1 MGLGGGGA
9 PGGGGGGGGG
19 APGRVGVA
27 VTGSLVLVDR
37 IISWSLHNRPLV
49 LGLSV
54 LFLAVGSWVA
64 WRMPV
69 DVLPDL
75 TAPTVTILVEGQG
88 MAPTD
93 MEALVTFPIETALN
107 GAAGVRR
114 VRSATA
120 VGVAVVWVEFEW
132 GQDIYRARQTVN
144 ERVAA
149 VAADLPPQVD
159 APTLAP
165 VSSIM
170 GEILFVALRSERHDA
185 LELRT
190 IAETQVRRRLL
201 AVPGVSQV
209 VATGGGERQFQVIV
223 SPERLAAVDVSI
235 DEVEEALRRASRNTS
250 AGFRVA
256 GGQEYLIQGV
266 GQVRTLTD
274 IEHTVVATRDLTPIV
289 IGDLASVRVGE
300 ALKRGEG
307 SYNGEPAVV
316 LGIQRQPDVNTLQL
330 TRTLDDAF
338 GEIQSTLPE
347 GVQIERD
354 VMRQADFIEVALS
367 NLNAALR
374 DGTLLVVLVTVVFLA
389 NIRAAGITLAA
400 IPLSLVAAV
409 IGLRLAG
416 LSINSM
422 TLGGLAIAIG
432 ALVDDAIIDVENIL
446 RRLRENAIRPEA
458 ERRPILE
465 VIYLASKEIRGSIV
479 FATIIVMLVFL
490 PLFFLSDVEG
500 RLLQPLGLAYLIALF
515 ASLVVALTVTPVL
528 SFYLL
533 PNLKS
538 VRDGHEPA
546 VSRWIKRHYGRSVP
560 WALNHR
566 RTVFAAA
573 GILLVVSG
581 LSLPRMG
588 RAFLPEFNEGALVI
602 SAVTLP
608 GTSLQASDELGT
620 ALERLLQRVPEVV
633 SSARRTGRAERDE
646 HVQGVESAEI
656 DVKLR
661 DSERTRDEILRDIR
675 GRLSLLPGVNVTI
688 GQPISH
694 RIDHMLSGTR
704 ANLAIKI
711 FGEDLQQ
718 LRDIGAQVQA
728 AIQNVDGLVDLSVEQ
743 QTDIPT
749 VRVNFDRVALGRY
762 GLQSGTAAEALETAL
777 VGREVGQVLDG
788 QIAVPLVMRYP
799 AADRPDIEAIRDT
812 PLRTSTGGRV
822 PVSAV
827 ADVREDRSPNFISR
841 ENVQRKITV
850 TANVAGR
857 DLGSVVE
864 DVQNTIA
871 SAIQMPTGYRVES
884 SGQFESSEQAATLLL
899 WLSIAVVIAMF
910 FILSAA
916 FSSSGLAALIMV
928 NLPLALIGGIAGV
941 FISGGVLSIAS
952 IIGLIA
958 LLGIAARNGIMLV
971 SHIEYLRH
979 DEGLTDLR
987 QAVVQGSIDRVVPIL
1002 MTALCTGLALVPVA
1016 LGAGEPG
1023 SEIQAPMASVII
1035 FGLITS
1041 TALNM
1046 LVVPAAY
1053 YAMHARRATVAA

>member
-1 MGLGGGGA
+1 M
-9 PGGGGGGGGG
+9 
-19 APGRVGVA
+19 
-27 VTGSLVLVDR
+27 VDR

-54 LFLAVGSWVA
+54 IFLAVGCWIA

-93 MEALVTFPIETALN
+93 METLVTFPIETALN

-120 VGVAVVWVEFEW
+120 VGVAVVWVEFQW

-149 VAADLPPQVD
+149 VAADLPPQVE

-165 VSSIM
+165 VSSIV
-170 GEILFVALRSERHDA
+170 GEILFVALRSDRHDP
-185 LELRT
+185 LQLRT
-190 IAETQVRRRLL
+190 IAEAHVRRRLL

-223 SPERLAAVDVSI
+223 SPERLAASDVSMEDI
-235 DEVEEALRRASRNTS
+235 EEALSRASRNTS

-256 GGQEYLIQGV
+256 SGQEYLIEGV
-266 GQVRTLTD
+266 GQIRTIAD
-274 IEHTVVATRDLTPIV
+274 IEQTVVAARSTRPIL
-289 IGDLASVRVGE
+289 IGDLATVRVGE

-338 GEIQSTLPE
+338 DGIQATLPE
-347 GVQIERD
+347 GVRIERD

-367 NLNAALR
+367 NLTAALR
-374 DGTLLVVLVTVVFLA
+374 DGTLLVIVVTSVFLA
-389 NIRAAGITLAA
+389 NVRAAGVTLVA

-409 IGLRLAG
+409 IGLRVAG

-446 RRLRENAIRPEA
+446 RRLRENATRAEA
-458 ERRPILE
+458 ERRPVLE
-465 VIYLASKEIRGSIV
+465 IVYEASKEIRGSIV

-490 PLFFLSDVEG
+490 PLFFLADVEG

-515 ASLVVALTVTPVL
+515 ASLIVALTVTPVL
-528 SFYLL
+528 SYYLFPRL
-533 PNLKS
+533 RS
-538 VRDGHEPA
+538 VREGHEPA
-546 VSRWIKRHYGRSVP
+546 VSRWLRRQYAPLVP
-560 WALNHR
+560 WTLDHR
-566 RTVFAAA
+566 RAVFVGAAF
-573 GILLVVSG
+573 LLVVAG

-608 GTSLQASDELGT
+608 GTSLQASDQLGR
-620 ALERLLQRVPEVV
+620 ALELQLKQVPEVV

-661 DSERTRDEILRDIR
+661 EGDRSREEVLEHIR
-675 GRLSLLPGVNVTI
+675 SRLSLLPGVNITI

-704 ANLAIKI
+704 ANIAIKI
-711 FGEDLQQ
+711 FGEELPV
-718 LRDIGAQVQA
+718 LRDLGAQVQKA
-728 AIQNVDGLVDLSVEQ
+728 AQRVEGLVDLSVEQ

-749 VRVNFDRVALGRY
+749 VRVTFDRAALGRY
-762 GLQSGTAAEALETAL
+762 GLQSGAAAEALETAL
-777 VGREVGQVLDG
+777 VGRQVGQILDG
-788 QIAVPLVMRYP
+788 QIAVPLVIRYP
-799 AADRPDIEAIRDT
+799 QADRPDLEAIRDT
-812 PLRTSTGGRV
+812 PLRTSSGGRV

-857 DLGSVVE
+857 DLGSIVA
-864 DVQNTIA
+864 DVQAAVA
-871 SAIQMPTGYRVES
+871 SRVKLPSGYRVEY
-884 SGQFESSEQAATLLL
+884 SGQFESSEQAASLLL
-899 WLSIAVVIAMF
+899 WLSIGVIVAMF
-910 FILSAA
+910 FILAAA
-916 FSSSGLAALIMV
+916 FGSGGLAGLIMV

-941 FISGGVLSIAS
+941 FASGGVLSVAS

-979 DEGLTDLR
+979 EEGVTDVR
-987 QAVVQGSIDRVVPIL
+987 EAVIRGSIDRIVPIL

-1035 FGLITS
+1035 FGLLSS

-1053 YAMHARRATVAA
+1053 YALHGGARVSMANDLF

>member
-1 MGLGGGGA
+1 
-9 PGGGGGGGGG
+9 
-19 APGRVGVA
+19 
-27 VTGSLVLVDR
+27 
-37 IISWSLHNRPLV
+37 
-49 LGLSV
+49 
-54 LFLAVGSWVA
+54 
-64 WRMPV
+64 
-69 DVLPDL
+69 
-75 TAPTVTILVEGQG
+75 
-88 MAPTD
+88 
-93 MEALVTFPIETALN
+93 
-107 GAAGVRR
+107 
-114 VRSATA
+114 
-120 VGVAVVWVEFEW
+120 
-132 GQDIYRARQTVN
+132 
-144 ERVAA
+144 
-149 VAADLPPQVD
+149 
-159 APTLAP
+159 
-165 VSSIM
+165 
-170 GEILFVALRSERHDA
+170 
-185 LELRT
+185 
-190 IAETQVRRRLL
+190 
-201 AVPGVSQV
+201 
-209 VATGGGERQFQVIV
+209 
-223 SPERLAAVDVSI
+223 
-235 DEVEEALRRASRNTS
+235 
-250 AGFRVA
+250 
-256 GGQEYLIQGV
+256 
-266 GQVRTLTD
+266 
-274 IEHTVVATRDLTPIV
+274 
-289 IGDLASVRVGE
+289 
-300 ALKRGEG
+300 
-307 SYNGEPAVV
+307 
-316 LGIQRQPDVNTLQL
+316 
-330 TRTLDDAF
+330 
-338 GEIQSTLPE
+338 
-347 GVQIERD
+347 
-354 VMRQADFIEVALS
+354 
-367 NLNAALR
+367 
-374 DGTLLVVLVTVVFLA
+374 
-389 NIRAAGITLAA
+389 
-400 IPLSLVAAV
+400 
-409 IGLRLAG
+409 
-416 LSINSM
+416 
-422 TLGGLAIAIG
+422 
-432 ALVDDAIIDVENIL
+432 
-446 RRLRENAIRPEA
+446 
-458 ERRPILE
+458 
-465 VIYLASKEIRGSIV
+465 
-479 FATIIVMLVFL
+479 
-490 PLFFLSDVEG
+490 
-500 RLLQPLGLAYLIALF
+500 
-515 ASLVVALTVTPVL
+515 VL

-661 DSERTRDEILRDIR
+661 ESERTRDEILRDIR

-871 SAIQMPTGYRVES
+871 SAIQMPTGYRVEY

>member
-1 MGLGGGGA
+1 MI
-9 PGGGGGGGGG
+9 
-19 APGRVGVA
+19 
-27 VTGSLVLVDR
+27 DR

-49 LGLSV
+49 IGLSV
-54 LFLAVGSWVA
+54 LFLAAGNWVA

-120 VGVAVVWVEFEW
+120 VGIAVVWVEFEW

-159 APTLAP
+159 PPALAP

-170 GEILFVALRSERHDA
+170 GEILFVALRSDRHDP
-185 LELRT
+185 LQLRT
-190 IAETQVRRRLL
+190 IAEAQVRRRLL

-223 SPERLAAVDVSI
+223 SPDRLAAADVSI

-256 GGQEYLIQGV
+256 SGQEYLIQGV
-266 GQVRTLTD
+266 GQMRTISD
-274 IEHTVVATRDLTPIV
+274 IEQTVVVVRGTQPIV
-289 IGDLASVRVGE
+289 VSDLGTVRIGE

-330 TRTLDDAF
+330 TRTLDAAF
-338 GEIQSTLPE
+338 DEIQATLPE
-347 GVQIERD
+347 GVRIERD

-367 NLNAALR
+367 NLSAALR

-389 NIRAAGITLAA
+389 NIRAAGITLIA

-446 RRLRENAIRPEA
+446 RRLRENAMEPEA
-458 ERRPILE
+458 DRRPVLE
-465 VIYLASKEIRGSIV
+465 VVYVASKEIRGSIV
-479 FATIIVMLVFL
+479 FATMIVMLVFL
-490 PLFFLSDVEG
+490 PLFFLADVEG

-515 ASLVVALTVTPVL
+515 ASLIVALTVTPVL

-533 PNLKS
+533 PNLRS
-538 VRDGHEPA
+538 VREGHEPA
-546 VSRWIKRHYGRSVP
+546 VSRWTKHAYRRWVP
-560 WALNHR
+560 WTLDHR
-566 RTVFAAA
+566 KAIFAAA
-573 GILLVVSG
+573 GGLLVITG
-581 LSLPRMG
+581 LSLPAMG

-608 GTSLQASDELGT
+608 GTSLEASDQLGT

-661 DSERTRDEILRDIR
+661 ESERSRDEVLDDVRA
-675 GRLSLLPGVNVTI
+675 RLSLLPGVNITI

-718 LRDIGAQVQA
+718 LRDLGVQVQA
-728 AIQNVDGLVDLSVEQ
+728 AAEGVEGLVDLSVEQ

-749 VRVNFDRVALGRY
+749 VRVHFDRIALGRY

-777 VGREVGQVLDG
+777 VGREVGQILEG
-788 QIAVPLVMRYP
+788 PIAVPLVIRYP
-799 AADRPDIEAIRDT
+799 QADKPDLEAIRDT

-841 ENVQRKITV
+841 ENVERKITV

-864 DVQNTIA
+864 DVQ
-871 SAIQMPTGYRVES
+871 SAVGTRVTLPPGYRIEY
-884 SGQFESSEQAATLLL
+884 SGQFESSKQAASLLL
-899 WLSIAVVIAMF
+899 WLSIAVVVAMF
-910 FILSAA
+910 VILAAA
-916 FSSSGLAALIMV
+916 FGSGGLAALVMV
-928 NLPLALIGGIAGV
+928 NLPLALIGGVAGV
-941 FISGGVLSIAS
+941 FVSGGVLSIAS

-979 DEGLTDLR
+979 EEGVTDLR
-987 QAVVQGSIDRVVPIL
+987 HAVVEGSIDRVVPIV

-1023 SEIQAPMASVII
+1023 SEIQAPMATVII
-1035 FGLITS
+1035 FGLISS

-1046 LVVPAAY
+1046 LIVPAAY
-1053 YAMHARRATVAA
+1053 FSLHARQATGETGTASATSGRSMVKTHPFPETFRK

>member
-1 MGLGGGGA
+1 
-9 PGGGGGGGGG
+9 
-19 APGRVGVA
+19 VI
-27 VTGSLVLVDR
+27 DR

-49 LGLSV
+49 LGVSII
-54 LFLAVGSWVA
+54 FLAVGAWVA

-75 TAPTVTILVEGQG
+75 TAPTVTILVEGEG

-93 MEALVTFPIETALN
+93 MESLVTFPIETALN

-120 VGVAVVWVEFEW
+120 VGIAVVWVEFEW
-132 GQDIYRARQTVN
+132 GQDIHRARQTVN

-170 GEILFVALRSERHDA
+170 GEILFIALRSDRHDA

-190 IAETQVRRRLL
+190 IAEAQVRRRLL

-223 SPERLAAVDVSI
+223 EPDRLDTTGVTI
-235 DEVEEALRRASRNTS
+235 DEIEEALRRGSRNTS

-266 GQVRTLTD
+266 GQIRNISD
-274 IEHTVVATRDLTPIV
+274 IEQTVITTRDMQPVVIADVAT
-289 IGDLASVRVGE
+289 VRIGE

-307 SYNGEPAVV
+307 SYNGAPAVV

-330 TRTLDDAF
+330 TRTLDEAF
-338 GEIQSTLPE
+338 EEIQATLPE
-347 GVQIERD
+347 GVRIERD
-354 VMRQADFIEVALS
+354 VMRQSDFIEVALS

-374 DGTLLVVLVTVVFLA
+374 DGTLLVVLVTLVFLA
-389 NIRAAGITLAA
+389 NFRASAITLAA

-409 IGLRLAG
+409 IGLRIAG

-446 RRLRENAIRPEA
+446 RRLRENAQRPES
-458 ERRPILE
+458 ERQPTLDI
-465 VIYLASKEIRGSIV
+465 VYLASKEIRGSIV

-490 PLFFLSDVEG
+490 PLFFLADVEG

-528 SFYLL
+528 SYYLL
-533 PNLKS
+533 PRLRS
-538 VRDGHEPA
+538 VREGHEPL
-546 VSRWIKRHYGRSVP
+546 VSRWLKRRYGSMVPWTLQHRRVVFIASAALLVFTAVSVP
-560 WALNHR
+560 RL
-566 RTVFAAA
+566 
-573 GILLVVSG
+573 
-581 LSLPRMG
+581 G

-608 GTSLQASDELGT
+608 GTSLEASNQLGS
-620 ALERLLQRVPEVV
+620 ALERLLRQIPEVV

-661 DSERTRDEILRDIR
+661 ASERTRDEVLDDIR
-675 GRLSLLPGVNVTI
+675 RRLSLLPGVNITI

-718 LRDIGAQVQA
+718 LRVLAGQVQTA
-728 AIQNVDGLVDLSVEQ
+728 AQGAAGLVDLSIEQ

-749 VRVNFDRVALGRY
+749 VRVQFDRAALGRH
-762 GLQSGTAAEALETAL
+762 GLQSGAAADALETAL
-777 VGREVGQVLDG
+777 VGREVGQILQG
-788 QIAVPLVMRYP
+788 QIAVPLVVRYP
-799 AADRPDIEAIRDT
+799 QIESPDLQAIRDV
-812 PLRTSTGGRV
+812 PLRSAAGSRV
-822 PVSAV
+822 PIGAV
-827 ADVREDRSPNFISR
+827 AEVREDRSPNFISR

-857 DLGSVVE
+857 DLGSVVDE
-864 DVQNTIA
+864 VRAAVGAAVTL
-871 SAIQMPTGYRVES
+871 PEGYRLEY
-884 SGQFESSEQAATLLL
+884 SGQFESSEQAASLLL
-899 WLSIAVVIAMF
+899 WLSIGVVVTMF
-910 FILSAA
+910 FILTAA
-916 FSSSGLAALIMV
+916 FGSGGLAALIMV
-928 NLPLALIGGIAGV
+928 NLPLALIGGVAGV
-941 FISGGVLSIAS
+941 FVSGGVLSVAS

-971 SHIEYLRH
+971 SHIEYLRNE
-979 DEGLTDLR
+979 EGVDDVGE
-987 QAVVQGSIDRVVPIL
+987 AVVKGSIDRVVPIL

-1035 FGLITS
+1035 FGLISS

-1053 YAMHARRATVAA
+1053 FAVHSRHVGRQAP

>member
-1 MGLGGGGA
+1 
-9 PGGGGGGGGG
+9 
-19 APGRVGVA
+19 
-27 VTGSLVLVDR
+27 
-37 IISWSLHNRPLV
+37 
-49 LGLSV
+49 
-54 LFLAVGSWVA
+54 
-64 WRMPV
+64 
-69 DVLPDL
+69 
-75 TAPTVTILVEGQG
+75 
-88 MAPTD
+88 
-93 MEALVTFPIETALN
+93 ME
-107 GAAGVRR
+107 
-114 VRSATA
+114 
-120 VGVAVVWVEFEW
+120 
-132 GQDIYRARQTVN
+132 DI
-144 ERVAA
+144 
-149 VAADLPPQVD
+149 
-159 APTLAP
+159 
-165 VSSIM
+165 
-170 GEILFVALRSERHDA
+170 
-185 LELRT
+185 
-190 IAETQVRRRLL
+190 
-201 AVPGVSQV
+201 
-209 VATGGGERQFQVIV
+209 
-223 SPERLAAVDVSI
+223 
-235 DEVEEALRRASRNTS
+235 EEALSRASRNTS

-256 GGQEYLIQGV
+256 SGQEYLIEGV
-266 GQVRTLTD
+266 GQIRTIAD
-274 IEHTVVATRDLTPIV
+274 IEQTVVAARSTRPIL
-289 IGDLASVRVGE
+289 IGDLATVRVGE

-338 GEIQSTLPE
+338 DGIQATLPE
-347 GVQIERD
+347 GVRIERD

-367 NLNAALR
+367 NLTAALR
-374 DGTLLVVLVTVVFLA
+374 DGTLLVIVVTVVFLA
-389 NIRAAGITLAA
+389 NIRAAGVTLVA

-409 IGLRLAG
+409 IGLRVAG

-446 RRLRENAIRPEA
+446 RRLRENATRAEA
-458 ERRPILE
+458 ERRPVLE
-465 VIYLASKEIRGSIV
+465 IVYEASKEIRGSIV

-490 PLFFLSDVEG
+490 PLFFLADVEG

-515 ASLVVALTVTPVL
+515 ASLIVALTVTPVL
-528 SFYLL
+528 SYYLFPRL
-533 PNLKS
+533 RS
-538 VRDGHEPA
+538 VREGHEPA
-546 VSRWIKRHYGRSVP
+546 VSRWLRRQYAPLVP
-560 WALNHR
+560 WTLDHR
-566 RTVFAAA
+566 RAVFVGAAF
-573 GILLVVSG
+573 LLVVAG

-608 GTSLQASDELGT
+608 GTSLQASDQLGR
-620 ALERLLQRVPEVV
+620 ALELQLKQVPEVV

-661 DSERTRDEILRDIR
+661 EGDRSREEVLEHIR
-675 GRLSLLPGVNVTI
+675 SRLSLLPGVNITI

-704 ANLAIKI
+704 ANIAIKI
-711 FGEDLQQ
+711 FGEELPV
-718 LRDIGAQVQA
+718 LRDLGAQVQKA
-728 AIQNVDGLVDLSVEQ
+728 AQRVEGLVDLSVEQ

-749 VRVNFDRVALGRY
+749 VRVTFDRAALGRY
-762 GLQSGTAAEALETAL
+762 GLQSGAAAEALETAL
-777 VGREVGQVLDG
+777 VGRQVGQILDG
-788 QIAVPLVMRYP
+788 QIAVPLVIRYP
-799 AADRPDIEAIRDT
+799 QADRPDLEAIRDT
-812 PLRTSTGGRV
+812 PLRTSSGGRV

-857 DLGSVVE
+857 DLGSVVA
-864 DVQNTIA
+864 DVQAAVA
-871 SAIQMPTGYRVES
+871 SRVKLPSGYRVEY
-884 SGQFESSEQAATLLL
+884 SGQFESSEQAASLLL
-899 WLSIAVVIAMF
+899 WLSIGVIVAMF
-910 FILSAA
+910 FILAAA
-916 FSSSGLAALIMV
+916 FGSGGLAGLIMV

-941 FISGGVLSIAS
+941 FASGGVLSVAS

-979 DEGLTDLR
+979 EEGVTDVR
-987 QAVVQGSIDRVVPIL
+987 EAVIRGSIDRIVPIL

-1035 FGLITS
+1035 FGLLSS

-1053 YAMHARRATVAA
+1053 YALHGGARVSMANDLF

>member
-1 MGLGGGGA
+1 MRLGGAGGA
-9 PGGGGGGGGG
+9 GEAGG
-19 APGRVGVA
+19 AGGAGRVGVA

-465 VIYLASKEIRGSIV
+465 VVYLASKEIRGSIV

-871 SAIQMPTGYRVES
+871 SAIQMPTGYRVEY

>member
-1 MGLGGGGA
+1 M
-9 PGGGGGGGGG
+9 
-19 APGRVGVA
+19 
-27 VTGSLVLVDR
+27 VDR

-120 VGVAVVWVEFEW
+120 VGIAVVWVEFEW

-159 APTLAP
+159 PPTLAP

-170 GEILFVALRSERHDA
+170 GEILFVALRSERHDP

-190 IAETQVRRRLL
+190 IAEAQVRRRLL

-209 VATGGGERQFQVIV
+209 VATGGGERQFQVVV
-223 SPERLAAVDVSI
+223 SPDRLAAADVSM
-235 DEVEEALRRASRNTS
+235 DEIEEALRRASRNTS

-256 GGQEYLIQGV
+256 SGQEYLIQGV
-266 GQVRTLTD
+266 GQIRTIAD
-274 IEHTVVATRDLTPIV
+274 IEETVVVARDSRPIRV
-289 IGDLASVRVGE
+289 GDLATVRVGE

-307 SYNGEPAVV
+307 SYNGEPAVI
-316 LGIQRQPDVNTLQL
+316 LGIQRQPDINTLQL
-330 TRTLDDAF
+330 TRTLDRAF
-338 GEIQSTLPE
+338 DEIQATLPE
-347 GVQIERD
+347 GARIERD

-389 NIRAAGITLAA
+389 NLRAAGITLAA

-409 IGLRLAG
+409 MGLRIAG
-416 LSINSM
+416 LSVNSM

-446 RRLRENAIRPEA
+446 RRLRENAARPEA
-458 ERRPILE
+458 ARRPLLE
-465 VIYLASKEIRGSIV
+465 IVYLASSEIRGSIV
-479 FATIIVMLVFL
+479 FATIVVMLVFL
-490 PLFFLSDVEG
+490 PLFFLAGVEG

-528 SFYLL
+528 SYYLL
-533 PNLKS
+533 PTLRS
-538 VRDGHEPA
+538 VREGHEPI
-546 VSRWIKRHYGRSVP
+546 VSRWLKRHYGRSVP
-560 WALNHR
+560 WTLDHR

-573 GILLVVSG
+573 GILLAIAG

-608 GTSLQASDELGT
+608 GTSLEASDRLGT
-620 ALERLLQRVPEVV
+620 ALERQLQRVPEVV

-661 DSERTRDEILRDIR
+661 ESDRTRDEVLEDIR
-675 GRLSLLPGVNVTI
+675 SRLSLLPGVNVTI

-704 ANLAIKI
+704 ANIAIKV
-711 FGEDLQQ
+711 FGEELQA
-718 LRDIGAQVQA
+718 LRDIGAEVQSA
-728 AIQNVDGLVDLSVEQ
+728 VQGIEGLVDLSVEQ

-749 VRVNFDRVALGRY
+749 VRVNFDRGALGRY
-762 GLQSGTAAEALETAL
+762 GLQSGVAAEALETAL
-777 VGREVGQVLDG
+777 VGREVGQILVG
-788 QIAVPLVMRYP
+788 QIAVPLVIRYP
-799 AADRPDIEAIRDT
+799 QADRPDLEAIRDT
-812 PLRTSTGGRV
+812 PLRTSSGGRV

-850 TANVAGR
+850 TANVSGR

-864 DVQNTIA
+864 DVQ
-871 SAIQMPTGYRVES
+871 SAVAARVQLPTGYRVEY
-884 SGQFESSEQAATLLL
+884 SGQFESSQQAASLLL

-910 FILSAA
+910 FILAAA
-916 FSSSGLAALIMV
+916 FASGSLAALIMV

-941 FISGGVLSIAS
+941 FVSGGVLSIAS

-958 LLGIAARNGIMLV
+958 LLGIAVRNGIMLV

-979 DEGLTDLR
+979 QEGVTDLR
-987 QAVVQGSIDRVVPIL
+987 RAVVQGSIDRVVPIL

-1035 FGLITS
+1035 FGLASS

-1053 YAMHARRATVAA
+1053 YALYVRRDRSATQTPAS

>member
-1 MGLGGGGA
+1 MI
-9 PGGGGGGGGG
+9 
-19 APGRVGVA
+19 
-27 VTGSLVLVDR
+27 DR

-54 LFLAVGSWVA
+54 LFLALGGWVA

-120 VGVAVVWVEFEW
+120 VGIAVVWVEFEW

-159 APTLAP
+159 PPTLAP

-170 GEILFVALRSERHDA
+170 GEILFVALRSDRHDP
-185 LELRT
+185 LQLRT
-190 IAETQVRRRLL
+190 IAEAQVRRRLL

-223 SPERLAAVDVSI
+223 QPQRLAATDISI

-256 GGQEYLIQGV
+256 SGQEYLIQGV
-266 GQVRTLTD
+266 GQIRTIRD
-274 IEHTVVATRDLTPIV
+274 IEQTVVAARGTQPILVSDLGT
-289 IGDLASVRVGE
+289 VRIGE

-330 TRTLDDAF
+330 TRTLDAAF
-338 GEIQSTLPE
+338 DEIQATLPE
-347 GVQIERD
+347 GVRIERD

-389 NIRAAGITLAA
+389 NIRAAGITLVA

-446 RRLRENAIRPEA
+446 RRLRQNATKPEA
-458 ERRPILE
+458 ERRPVLE
-465 VIYLASKEIRGSIV
+465 VVYVASKEIRGSIV
-479 FATIIVMLVFL
+479 FATVIVMLVFL
-490 PLFFLSDVEG
+490 PLFFLADVEG

-515 ASLVVALTVTPVL
+515 ASLIVALTVTPVL
-528 SFYLL
+528 SYYLL
-533 PNLKS
+533 PKLRS
-538 VRDGHEPA
+538 VREGHEPA
-546 VSRWIKRHYGRSVP
+546 VSRWTKQGYGRWVP
-560 WALNHR
+560 WTLDHR
-566 RTVFAAA
+566 KTIFAAA
-573 GILLVVSG
+573 GILLVLTG

-608 GTSLQASDELGT
+608 GTSLAASDQLGT

-661 DSERTRDEILRDIR
+661 ESERSRDEVLEDIR
-675 GRLSLLPGVNVTI
+675 TRLSLLPGVNVTI

-694 RIDHMLSGTR
+694 RIDHMLSGSR

-718 LRDIGAQVQA
+718 LRDLGTQVQA
-728 AIQNVDGLVDLSVEQ
+728 AVQGIEGLVDLSVEQ

-749 VRVNFDRVALGRY
+749 VRVNFDRTALGRY
-762 GLQSGTAAEALETAL
+762 GLQSGAAAEALETAL
-777 VGREVGQVLDG
+777 VGREVGQILDG
-788 QIAVPLVMRYP
+788 QIAVPLVIRYP
-799 AADRPDIEAIRDT
+799 QADKPDLEAIRDT

-864 DVQNTIA
+864 DVQNAVGSRVTLP
-871 SAIQMPTGYRVES
+871 SGYRIEY
-884 SGQFESSEQAATLLL
+884 SGQFESSQQAASLLL
-899 WLSIAVVIAMF
+899 WLSVAVVIAMF
-910 FILSAA
+910 FILAAA
-916 FSSSGLAALIMV
+916 FGSSSLAALIMV
-928 NLPLALIGGIAGV
+928 NLPLALIGGVAGV
-941 FISGGVLSIAS
+941 FLSGGVLSIAS

-971 SHIEYLRH
+971 SHIEYLRKE
-979 DEGLTDLR
+979 EGMTDLR
-987 QAVVQGSIDRVVPIL
+987 EAVVQGSIDRVVPIL

-1023 SEIQAPMASVII
+1023 SEIQAPMATVII
-1035 FGLITS
+1035 FGLISS

-1053 YAMHARRATVAA
+1053 YAAHSRRAEAVS

>member
-1 MGLGGGGA
+1 MGLGGAGGA
-9 PGGGGGGGGG
+9 GEAGG
-19 APGRVGVA
+19 AGGAGRVGVA

-465 VIYLASKEIRGSIV
+465 VVYLASKEIRGSIV

-661 DSERTRDEILRDIR
+661 ESERTRDEILRDIR

-871 SAIQMPTGYRVES
+871 SAIQMPTGYRVEY

>member
-1 MGLGGGGA
+1 
-9 PGGGGGGGGG
+9 
-19 APGRVGVA
+19 V
-27 VTGSLVLVDR
+27 VDR
-37 IISWSLHNRPLV
+37 IISLSLHNRPLV

-54 LFLAVGSWVA
+54 LFLAVGAWVA

-120 VGVAVVWVEFEW
+120 VGIAVVWVEFEW

-159 APTLAP
+159 PPTLAP

-170 GEILFVALRSERHDA
+170 GEILFVALRSDRHDA

-190 IAETQVRRRLL
+190 IAEAQVRRRLL

-209 VATGGGERQFQVIV
+209 VATGGGERQFQVVV
-223 SPERLAAVDVSI
+223 SPDRLTAADVSI
-235 DEVEEALRRASRNTS
+235 DEVEEALRRANRNTS

-256 GGQEYLIQGV
+256 SGQEYLIQGV
-266 GQVRTLTD
+266 GQIRTLED
-274 IEHTVVATRDLTPIV
+274 IEQTVVVTRETRPILV
-289 IGDLASVRVGE
+289 SDLATVRVGE

-330 TRTLDDAF
+330 TRTLDSAF
-338 GEIQSTLPE
+338 GEIQATLPE
-347 GVQIERD
+347 GVRIERD

-367 NLNAALR
+367 NLSAALR
-374 DGTLLVVLVTVVFLA
+374 DGTLLVVVVTVLFLA
-389 NIRAAGITLAA
+389 NLRAAGITLLA

-409 IGLRLAG
+409 IGLRIAG

-432 ALVDDAIIDVENIL
+432 ALVDDAIIDVENVL
-446 RRLRENAIRPEA
+446 RRLRENATRPEA
-458 ERRPILE
+458 ARLPILE
-465 VIYLASKEIRGSIV
+465 VVYRASREIRGSIV

-490 PLFFLSDVEG
+490 PLFFLADVEG

-533 PNLKS
+533 PGLRS
-538 VRDGHEPA
+538 VREGHEPA
-546 VSRWIKRHYGRSVP
+546 IARWLKRHYGRSVP
-560 WALNHR
+560 WTLDHR
-566 RTVFAAA
+566 TTVFAMA
-573 GILLVVSG
+573 GIMLVIAG
-581 LSLPRMG
+581 LGLPRMG
-588 RAFLPEFNEGALVI
+588 RAFLPAFNEGALVI

-608 GTSLQASDELGT
+608 GTSLQASDRLGA
-620 ALERLLQRVPEVV
+620 ALEHQLQLVPEVV

-661 DSERTRDEILRDIR
+661 ASARTRDDILEDIR
-675 GRLSLLPGVNVTI
+675 SRLSLLPGVSVTI

-704 ANLAIKI
+704 ANIAIKV
-711 FGEDLQQ
+711 FGEELQA
-718 LRDIGAQVQA
+718 LRDIGAQVQSA
-728 AIQNVDGLVDLSVEQ
+728 VQGIEGLVDLSVEQ

-749 VRVNFDRVALGRY
+749 VRVTFDRGALGRY
-762 GLQSGTAAEALETAL
+762 GLQSGAAAEALETAL
-777 VGREVGQVLDG
+777 VGREVGQILVG
-788 QIAVPLVMRYP
+788 QVAVPLVIRYP
-799 AADRPDIEAIRDT
+799 EADGPDLEAIRDT
-812 PLRTSTGGRV
+812 PLRSSSGGRV

-850 TANVAGR
+850 TANVSGR
-857 DLGSVVE
+857 DLGSVVD
-864 DVQNTIA
+864 DVQNAVA
-871 SAIQMPTGYRVES
+871 SRVQLPAGYRIDY
-884 SGQFESSEQAATLLL
+884 SGQFESSEQAASLLL
-899 WLSIAVVIAMF
+899 WLSVAVVIAMF
-910 FILSAA
+910 FILAAA
-916 FSSSGLAALIMV
+916 FGSGSLAALVMV

-941 FISGGVLSIAS
+941 FVSGGVLSIAS

-971 SHIEYLRH
+971 SHIEYLRRE
-979 DEGLTDLR
+979 EGVTDLR
-987 QAVVQGSIDRVVPIL
+987 RAVVQGSIDRVVPIL
-1002 MTALCTGLALVPVA
+1002 MTALGTGLALVPVA

-1023 SEIQAPMASVII
+1023 SEIQAPMATVII
-1035 FGLITS
+1035 FGLISS

-1053 YAMHARRATVAA
+1053 YAAHAPRGRVPPTPH

>member
-1 MGLGGGGA
+1 
-9 PGGGGGGGGG
+9 
-19 APGRVGVA
+19 V
-27 VTGSLVLVDR
+27 VDR
-37 IISWSLHNRPLV
+37 IISWSLHNRPFV
-49 LGLSV
+49 LGLSL
-54 LFLAVGSWVA
+54 LFLAVGGWVA

-120 VGVAVVWVEFEW
+120 VGIAVVWVEFEW

-159 APTLAP
+159 PPTLAP

-170 GEILFVALRSERHDA
+170 GEILFVALRSDQHDA

-190 IAETQVRRRLL
+190 FAEAQVRRRLL

-209 VATGGGERQFQVIV
+209 VATGGSERQFQVIV
-223 SPERLAAVDVSI
+223 SPDRLAAADVSV
-235 DEVEEALRRASRNTS
+235 DEIEEALRRASRNTS

-256 GGQEYLIQGV
+256 SGQEYLIQGV
-266 GQVRTLTD
+266 GQIRTIAD
-274 IEHTVVATRDLTPIV
+274 IEQTVVVARDTRPILV
-289 IGDLASVRVGE
+289 ADLAAVRVGE

-330 TRTLDDAF
+330 TRTLDAAF
-338 GEIQSTLPE
+338 DEIQATLPE
-347 GVQIERD
+347 GVRIERD
-354 VMRQADFIEVALS
+354 VMRQADFIEVALA

-389 NIRAAGITLAA
+389 NLRAAGITLVA

-409 IGLRLAG
+409 IGLRIAG

-446 RRLRENAIRPEA
+446 RRLRENAARPDT
-458 ERRPILE
+458 ERRPVLE
-465 VIYLASKEIRGSIV
+465 VVYLASKEIRGSIV
-479 FATIIVMLVFL
+479 FATIIVMLVFV
-490 PLFFLSDVEG
+490 PLFFLADVEG

-515 ASLVVALTVTPVL
+515 ASLIVALTVTPVL

-533 PNLKS
+533 PGLRS
-538 VRDGHEPA
+538 VREGHEPA
-546 VSRWIKRHYGRSVP
+546 VSRWLKRHYGRSVP
-560 WALNHR
+560 WTLDHR
-566 RTVFAAA
+566 KTVFALA
-573 GILLVVSG
+573 GILLVCAG
-581 LSLPRMG
+581 LSLPLIG

-608 GTSLQASDELGT
+608 GTSLAASDQLGT
-620 ALERLLQRVPEVV
+620 ALERQLQRVPEVV

-661 DSERTRDEILRDIR
+661 DSERTRDEILTDIR
-675 GRLSLLPGVNVTI
+675 SRLSLLPGVNVTL

-704 ANLAIKI
+704 ANIAIKI
-711 FGEDLQQ
+711 FGEDLQL
-718 LRDIGAQVQA
+718 LRAIGAQVQSA
-728 AIQNVDGLVDLSVEQ
+728 VQGTPGLVDLSVEQ

-749 VRVNFDRVALGRY
+749 VRVNFDRGALGRY
-762 GLQSGTAAEALETAL
+762 GLQSGVAAQALETAL
-777 VGREVGQVLDG
+777 VGREVGQVLVG
-788 QIAVPLVMRYP
+788 QMAVPLVIRYP
-799 AADRPDIEAIRDT
+799 AADRPDLEAIRDT

-850 TANVAGR
+850 TANVSGR
-857 DLGSVVE
+857 DLGSVVD
-864 DVQNTIA
+864 DVQNAVA
-871 SAIQMPTGYRVES
+871 SRVQLPSGYRVEY
-884 SGQFESSEQAATLLL
+884 SGQFESSEQAAALLM
-899 WLSIAVVIAMF
+899 WLSIAVVLAMF
-910 FILSAA
+910 FILTAA
-916 FSSSGLAALIMV
+916 FGSSLLAALIMV

-941 FISGGVLSIAS
+941 FVSGGVLSIAS

-971 SHIEYLRH
+971 SHIEFLRH
-979 DEGLTDLR
+979 EEGVTDLR
-987 QAVVQGSIDRVVPIL
+987 HAVVQGSIDRVVPIL
-1002 MTALCTGLALVPVA
+1002 MTALCTGLALIPVA
-1016 LGAGEPG
+1016 LGAGKPG

-1035 FGLITS
+1035 FGLISS

-1053 YAMHARRATVAA
+1053 YALHRRL

>member
-1 MGLGGGGA
+1 MI
-9 PGGGGGGGGG
+9 
-19 APGRVGVA
+19 
-27 VTGSLVLVDR
+27 DR
-37 IISWSLHNRPLV
+37 IISWSLANRLLV

-54 LFLAVGSWVA
+54 IFLAVGTWVA
-64 WRMPV
+64 VRMPV

-120 VGVAVVWVEFEW
+120 VGIAVIWVEFEW
-132 GQDIYRARQTVN
+132 GQDIYRARQTVS
-144 ERVAA
+144 ERVTA

-159 APTLAP
+159 PPALAP

-170 GEILFVALRSERHDA
+170 GEIIFIALRSDRHSP

-190 IAETQVRRRLL
+190 IAETQVRRRVL

-209 VATGGGERQFQVIV
+209 VATGGGERQFQVVV
-223 SPERLAAVDVSI
+223 SPDRLTAADVTL
-235 DEVEEALRRASRNTS
+235 DEVERALRGASRNTS

-256 GGQEYLIQGV
+256 SGQEYLIQGV
-266 GQVRTLTD
+266 GQIRTIED
-274 IEHTVVATRDLTPIV
+274 IEQTVVLARDTRPILIRDLAT
-289 IGDLASVRVGE
+289 VRVGE

-307 SYNGEPAVV
+307 SYNGEPAIV

-330 TRTLDDAF
+330 TETLDAALD
-338 GEIQSTLPE
+338 EIQATLPE
-347 GVQIERD
+347 GVRIERD
-354 VMRQADFIEVALS
+354 VMRQADFIELALD

-374 DGTLLVVLVTVVFLA
+374 DGTLLVIVVTIVFLA
-389 NIRAAGITLAA
+389 NLRAAGITLVA
-400 IPLSLVAAV
+400 IPLSLLAAV

-446 RRLRENAIRPEA
+446 RRSRENARRPEE
-458 ERRPILE
+458 ERRPVLE
-465 VIYLASKEIRGSIV
+465 VVYLASKEIRGSIV
-479 FATIIVMLVFL
+479 FATLIVGLVFL
-490 PLFFLSDVEG
+490 PLFFLADVEG

-515 ASLVVALTVTPVL
+515 ASLIVALTVTPVL
-528 SFYLL
+528 SSYLL
-533 PNLKS
+533 PRLRS
-538 VRDGHEPA
+538 VQEGAEPA
-546 VSRWIKRHYGRSVP
+546 VARWVKRHYARIVP
-560 WALNHR
+560 VALDR
-566 RTVFAAA
+566 RVVVFALA
-573 GILLVVSG
+573 GVLLLVTG
-581 LSLPRMG
+581 LSLPRLG

-608 GTSLQASDELGT
+608 GTSLDASDRLGA
-620 ALERLLQRVPEVV
+620 ALERLLQQVPEVV
-633 SSARRTGRAERDE
+633 STARRTGRAERDE

-656 DVKLR
+656 DIKLR
-661 DSERTRDEILRDIR
+661 DSERSRDEVLEDIR
-675 GRLSLLPGVNVTI
+675 SRVLLLPGVNVTI

-704 ANLAIKI
+704 ANIAIKI
-711 FGEDLQQ
+711 FGDDLQR
-718 LRDIGAQVQA
+718 LRDLGSRVESAVQS
-728 AIQNVDGLVDLSVEQ
+728 VEGLVDLSVEQ

-749 VRVNFDRVALGRY
+749 VRVQFDRLALGRY
-762 GLQSGTAAEALETAL
+762 GLQPGVAAEALETAL
-777 VGREVGQVLDG
+777 VGREVGQILDG
-788 QIAVPLVMRYP
+788 QVAVPLVVRYP
-799 AADRPDIEAIRDT
+799 QADEPDLQAIRET
-812 PLRTSTGGRV
+812 PLRTPEGARV

-827 ADVREDRSPNFISR
+827 AKVAEDRSPNFISR

-850 TANVAGR
+850 SANVAGR
-857 DLGSVVE
+857 DLGSVVD
-864 DVQNTIA
+864 DVRDLVA
-871 SAIQMPTGYRVES
+871 ARVDLPPGYRIEYG
-884 SGQFESSEQAATLLL
+884 GQFESSEQASTLLF
-899 WLSIAVVIAMF
+899 WLSIAVIVAMF
-910 FILSAA
+910 FMLAAA
-916 FSSSGLAALIMV
+916 FQSGGLAALIMV
-928 NLPLALIGGIAGV
+928 DLPLALIGGVVGV
-941 FISGGVLSIAS
+941 FISGGVLSIAA

-979 DEGLTDLR
+979 EEGVADLR
-987 QAVVQGSIDRVVPIL
+987 EAVLQGSVDRVVPIL
-1002 MTALCTGLALVPVA
+1002 MTALSTGLALVPVA

-1023 SEIQAPMASVII
+1023 SEIQAPMATVII
-1035 FGLITS
+1035 FGLISS

-1053 YAMHARRATVAA
+1053 YSAHARRAVSRAVDRH

>member
-1 MGLGGGGA
+1 M
-9 PGGGGGGGGG
+9 
-19 APGRVGVA
+19 
-27 VTGSLVLVDR
+27 
-37 IISWSLHNRPLV
+37 
-49 LGLSV
+49 
-54 LFLAVGSWVA
+54 
-64 WRMPV
+64 
-69 DVLPDL
+69 
-75 TAPTVTILVEGQG
+75 
-88 MAPTD
+88 
-93 MEALVTFPIETALN
+93 
-107 GAAGVRR
+107 
-114 VRSATA
+114 
-120 VGVAVVWVEFEW
+120 VWVEFEW

-159 APTLAP
+159 PPTLAP

-170 GEILFVALRSERHDA
+170 GEILFVALRSDRHDP
-185 LELRT
+185 LQLRT
-190 IAETQVRRRLL
+190 IAEAQVRRRLL

-223 SPERLAAVDVSI
+223 QPQRLAAADISI
-235 DEVEEALRRASRNTS
+235 DEVEEALRRANRNTS

-256 GGQEYLIQGV
+256 SGQEYLIQGV
-266 GQVRTLTD
+266 GQIRTISD
-274 IEHTVVATRDLTPIV
+274 IEQTVVATRGTQPILVSDLGT
-289 IGDLASVRVGE
+289 VRIGE
-300 ALKRGEG
+300 APKRGEG

-330 TRTLDDAF
+330 TRTLDAAF
-338 GEIQSTLPE
+338 DEIQATLPE
-347 GVQIERD
+347 GVRIERD

-389 NIRAAGITLAA
+389 NIRAAGITLVA

-446 RRLRENAIRPEA
+446 RRLRQNATKPEA
-458 ERRPILE
+458 ERRPVLE
-465 VIYLASKEIRGSIV
+465 VVYVASKEIRGSIV
-479 FATIIVMLVFL
+479 FATVIVMLVFL
-490 PLFFLSDVEG
+490 PLFFLADVEG

-515 ASLVVALTVTPVL
+515 ASLIVALTVTPVL

-533 PNLKS
+533 PRLRS
-538 VRDGHEPA
+538 VREGHEPA
-546 VSRWIKRHYGRSVP
+546 VSRWTKQGYGRWVP
-560 WALNHR
+560 WTLDHR
-566 RTVFAAA
+566 RTIFAAA
-573 GILLVVSG
+573 GILLVLTG

-608 GTSLQASDELGT
+608 GTSLAASDQLGT

-656 DVKLR
+656 DVKLQEGDR
-661 DSERTRDEILRDIR
+661 SRDEVLDDIR
-675 GRLSLLPGVNVTI
+675 TRLSLLPGVNVTI

-694 RIDHMLSGTR
+694 RIDHMLSGSR

-718 LRDIGAQVQA
+718 LRDLGTQVQA
-728 AIQNVDGLVDLSVEQ
+728 AVQGIEGLVDVSVEQ

-749 VRVNFDRVALGRY
+749 VRVNFDRVALARY
-762 GLQSGTAAEALETAL
+762 GLQSGAAAEALEAAL
-777 VGREVGQVLDG
+777 VGREVGQILDG
-788 QIAVPLVMRYP
+788 QIAVPLVIRYP
-799 AADRPDIEAIRDT
+799 QADRPDLDAIRDT

-864 DVQNTIA
+864 DVQNAVGSRVTL
-871 SAIQMPTGYRVES
+871 PNGYRIEY
-884 SGQFESSEQAATLLL
+884 SGQFESSQQAASLLF

-910 FILSAA
+910 FILAAA
-916 FSSSGLAALIMV
+916 FGSSSLAALIMV
-928 NLPLALIGGIAGV
+928 NLPLALIGGVAGV
-941 FISGGVLSIAS
+941 FWSGGVLSIAS

-958 LLGIAARNGIMLV
+958 LLGIAARNGIMLI
-971 SHIEYLRH
+971 SHIEYLRNE
-979 DEGLTDLR
+979 EGVSDLR
-987 QAVVQGSIDRVVPIL
+987 EAVVQGSIDRVVPIL

-1023 SEIQAPMASVII
+1023 SEIQAPMATVII
-1035 FGLITS
+1035 FGLISS

-1053 YAMHARRATVAA
+1053 YAAHSRRA

>member
-1 MGLGGGGA
+1 MI
-9 PGGGGGGGGG
+9 
-19 APGRVGVA
+19 
-27 VTGSLVLVDR
+27 DR

-75 TAPTVTILVEGQG
+75 TAPTVTILVEGRG

-120 VGVAVVWVEFEW
+120 VGIAVVWVEFEW
-132 GQDIYRARQTVN
+132 GEDIYRARQTVN

-159 APTLAP
+159 PPTLAP

-170 GEILFVALRSERHDA
+170 GEILFVALRSERHD
-185 LELRT
+185 LVQLRT
-190 IAETQVRRRLL
+190 IAEAQVRRRLL

-209 VATGGGERQFQVIV
+209 VATGGGERQFQVIL
-223 SPERLAAVDVSI
+223 SPQRLAAADLSI

-266 GQVRTLTD
+266 GQIRTLSD
-274 IEHTVVATRDLTPIV
+274 IEQTVVATRSTQPILVSDL
-289 IGDLASVRVGE
+289 GAVRIGE

-330 TRTLDDAF
+330 TRTLDAAF
-338 GEIQSTLPE
+338 VEIQATLPE
-347 GVQIERD
+347 GVRIERD

-389 NIRAAGITLAA
+389 NLRAAGITLVA

-446 RRLRENAIRPEA
+446 RRLRQNATKPEA

-465 VIYLASKEIRGSIV
+465 VVYVASKEIRKSIV
-479 FATIIVMLVFL
+479 FATVIVMLVFL
-490 PLFFLSDVEG
+490 PLFFLADVEG

-515 ASLVVALTVTPVL
+515 ASLIVALTVTPVL
-528 SFYLL
+528 SYYLL
-533 PNLKS
+533 PKLRS
-538 VRDGHEPA
+538 VREGHEPA
-546 VSRWIKRHYGRSVP
+546 VSRWTKQGYGRWVP
-560 WALNHR
+560 WTLDHR
-566 RTVFAAA
+566 TAIFAAA
-573 GILLVVSG
+573 GVLLVLAG

-608 GTSLQASDELGT
+608 GTSLAASDQLGT

-661 DSERTRDEILRDIR
+661 ESDRSRDEVLEDIR
-675 GRLSLLPGVNVTI
+675 TRLSLVPGVNVTI

-694 RIDHMLSGTR
+694 RIDHMLSGSR

-711 FGEDLQQ
+711 FGDDLQQ
-718 LRDIGAQVQA
+718 LRDLGTQVQA
-728 AIQNVDGLVDLSVEQ
+728 AVQGIEGLVDLSVEQ

-749 VRVNFDRVALGRY
+749 VRVNFDRAALGRY
-762 GLQSGTAAEALETAL
+762 GLQSGAAAEALETAL
-777 VGREVGQVLDG
+777 VGREVGQILEG
-788 QIAVPLVMRYP
+788 QLAVPLVIRYP
-799 AADRPDIEAIRDT
+799 QADAPDLEAIRDT

-857 DLGSVVE
+857 DLGGVVA
-864 DVQNTIA
+864 DVQNAVGTRVTL
-871 SAIQMPTGYRVES
+871 PGGYRVEY
-884 SGQFESSEQAATLLL
+884 SGQFESSQQAATLLF
-899 WLSIAVVIAMF
+899 WLSIAVVVAMF
-910 FILSAA
+910 FILAAA
-916 FSSSGLAALIMV
+916 FGSGALAALIMV

-941 FISGGVLSIAS
+941 FVTGGVLSIAS

-971 SHIEYLRH
+971 SHIEYLRNA
-979 DEGLTDLR
+979 EGVTDLR
-987 QAVVQGSIDRVVPIL
+987 EAVVQGSIDRVVPIL

-1016 LGAGEPG
+1016 LGAGKPG
-1023 SEIQAPMASVII
+1023 SEIQAPMATVII
-1035 FGLITS
+1035 FGLISS

-1053 YAMHARRATVAA
+1053 YALHRRRTMPA

>member
-1 MGLGGGGA
+1 
-9 PGGGGGGGGG
+9 
-19 APGRVGVA
+19 VI
-27 VTGSLVLVDR
+27 DR

-54 LFLAVGSWVA
+54 LFLAAGGWVA

-120 VGVAVVWVEFEW
+120 VGIAVVWVEFEW

-159 APTLAP
+159 PPSLAP

-170 GEILFVALRSERHDA
+170 GEILFVALRSDRHDP
-185 LELRT
+185 LQLRT
-190 IAETQVRRRLL
+190 IAEAQVRRRLL

-223 SPERLAAVDVSI
+223 SPDRLTATDVSI
-235 DEVEEALRRASRNTS
+235 DEVEEALGRASRNTS

-256 GGQEYLIQGV
+256 SGQEYLIQGV
-266 GQVRTLTD
+266 GQIRTVSD
-274 IEHTVVATRDLTPIV
+274 IEQTVVTTRGTQPILV
-289 IGDLASVRVGE
+289 SDLATVRVGE

-316 LGIQRQPDVNTLQL
+316 LGIQRQPDVNTLEL
-330 TRTLDDAF
+330 TRTLDAAF
-338 GEIQSTLPE
+338 EEIQATLPE
-347 GVQIERD
+347 GVRIERD

-367 NLNAALR
+367 NLTEALR
-374 DGTLLVVLVTVVFLA
+374 DGTILVVLVTVVFLA
-389 NIRAAGITLAA
+389 NMRAAGITLIA

-446 RRLRENAIRPEA
+446 RRLRENATKPEA
-458 ERRPILE
+458 EQRPVLE
-465 VIYLASKEIRGSIV
+465 VVYVASKEIRGSIV

-490 PLFFLSDVEG
+490 PLFFLADVEG

-515 ASLVVALTVTPVL
+515 ASLIVALTVTPVL

-533 PNLKS
+533 PKLRA
-538 VRDGHEPA
+538 VREGHEPA
-546 VSRWIKRHYGRSVP
+546 VSRWTKRHYGRWVP
-560 WALNHR
+560 WTLDHR
-566 RTVFAAA
+566 NVIFAAA
-573 GILLVVSG
+573 GILLVLTGV
-581 LSLPRMG
+581 SLPRMG

-608 GTSLQASDELGT
+608 GTSLEASDQLGT
-620 ALERLLQRVPEVV
+620 ALEGLLQRVPEVV

-661 DSERTRDEILRDIR
+661 ESERSRDEVLDDIR
-675 GRLSLLPGVNVTI
+675 ARLSLLPGVNITI

-718 LRDIGAQVQA
+718 LRDLGAQVQA
-728 AIQNVDGLVDLSVEQ
+728 AAQGIEGLVDLSVEQ

-749 VRVNFDRVALGRY
+749 VRVNFDRMALGRH
-762 GLQSGTAAEALETAL
+762 GLQAGTAAEALETAL
-777 VGREVGQVLDG
+777 VGREVGQILEG
-788 QIAVPLVMRYP
+788 QIAVPLVIRYP
-799 AADRPDIEAIRDT
+799 QADKPDLQAIRDT

-864 DVQNTIA
+864 DVQNAVA
-871 SAIQMPTGYRVES
+871 SRVTLPTGYRIEY
-884 SGQFESSEQAATLLL
+884 SGQFESSEQAASLLL

-910 FILSAA
+910 FILAAA
-916 FSSSGLAALIMV
+916 FGSGGLAGLIMV

-941 FISGGVLSIAS
+941 FVSGGVLSIAS

-971 SHIEYLRH
+971 SHIEFLRQE
-979 DEGLTDLR
+979 EGVTDLR
-987 QAVVQGSIDRVVPIL
+987 HAVVQGSIDRVVPIL

-1023 SEIQAPMASVII
+1023 SEIQAPMATVII
-1035 FGLITS
+1035 FGLISS

-1053 YAMHARRATVAA
+1053 YAAHGRRSMSRTVDGR

>member
-1 MGLGGGGA
+1 MI
-9 PGGGGGGGGG
+9 
-19 APGRVGVA
+19 
-27 VTGSLVLVDR
+27 DR
-37 IISWSLHNRPLV
+37 IISWSLHNRPLI

-54 LFLAVGSWVA
+54 LFLAAGGWVA

-120 VGVAVVWVEFEW
+120 VGIAVVWVEFEW

-159 APTLAP
+159 PPTLAP

-170 GEILFVALRSERHDA
+170 GEILFVALRSDRHDP
-185 LELRT
+185 LQLRT
-190 IAETQVRRRLL
+190 IAEAQVRRRLL

-223 SPERLAAVDVSI
+223 SPDRLTAADVSI
-235 DEVEEALRRASRNTS
+235 DEVEEALGRASRNTS

-256 GGQEYLIQGV
+256 SGQEYLIQGV
-266 GQVRTLTD
+266 GQIRTVSD
-274 IEHTVVATRDLTPIV
+274 IEQTVVTTRGMQPILV
-289 IGDLASVRVGE
+289 SDLATVRVGE

-307 SYNGEPAVV
+307 SYNGAPAVV

-330 TRTLDDAF
+330 TRTLDVAF
-338 GEIQSTLPE
+338 EEIQATLPE
-347 GVQIERD
+347 GVRIERD

-367 NLNAALR
+367 NLTEALR
-374 DGTLLVVLVTVVFLA
+374 DGTILVVLVTVVFLA
-389 NIRAAGITLAA
+389 NLRAAGITLIA

-446 RRLRENAIRPEA
+446 RRLRENATKPEA
-458 ERRPILE
+458 EQRPVLE
-465 VIYLASKEIRGSIV
+465 VVYVASKEIRGSIV

-490 PLFFLSDVEG
+490 PLFFLADVEG

-515 ASLVVALTVTPVL
+515 ASLIVALTVTPVL

-533 PNLKS
+533 PKLRS
-538 VRDGHEPA
+538 VREGHEPA
-546 VSRWIKRHYGRSVP
+546 VSRWTKRHYGRWVP
-560 WALNHR
+560 WTVDHR
-566 RTVFAAA
+566 KMIFAAA
-573 GILLVVSG
+573 GILLVLTG

-608 GTSLQASDELGT
+608 GTSLQASDQLGT
-620 ALERLLQRVPEVV
+620 ALEGLLQQVPEVV

-661 DSERTRDEILRDIR
+661 ESERSRDEVLDDIR
-675 GRLSLLPGVNVTI
+675 ARLSLLPGVNITI

-718 LRDIGAQVQA
+718 LRTLGAQVQA
-728 AIQNVDGLVDLSVEQ
+728 AAQGIEGLVDLSAEQ

-749 VRVNFDRVALGRY
+749 VRVNFDRAALGRY

-777 VGREVGQVLDG
+777 VGREVGQILEG
-788 QIAVPLVMRYP
+788 QIAVPLVIRYP
-799 AADRPDIEAIRDT
+799 QADKPDLQAIRDT
-812 PLRTSTGGRV
+812 PLRSTSGGRV

-864 DVQNTIA
+864 DVQNAVSTRVTL
-871 SAIQMPTGYRVES
+871 PTGYRIEY
-884 SGQFESSEQAATLLL
+884 SGQFESSEQAASLLL

-910 FILSAA
+910 FILAAA
-916 FSSSGLAALIMV
+916 FGSGRLAALIMV
-928 NLPLALIGGIAGV
+928 NLPLALIGGVAGV
-941 FISGGVLSIAS
+941 FVSGGVLSIAS
-952 IIGLIA
+952 IIGIIA

-979 DEGLTDLR
+979 EEGVTDLR
-987 QAVVQGSIDRVVPIL
+987 HAVLQGSIDRVVPIL

-1023 SEIQAPMASVII
+1023 SEIQAPMATVII
-1035 FGLITS
+1035 FGLISS

-1053 YAMHARRATVAA
+1053 YAAHAHSAVTGPNAGGH

>member
-1 MGLGGGGA
+1 
-9 PGGGGGGGGG
+9 
-19 APGRVGVA
+19 VI
-27 VTGSLVLVDR
+27 DR
-37 IISWSLHNRPLV
+37 IISWSLQNRPLV

-54 LFLAVGSWVA
+54 LFLAAGGWVA

-75 TAPTVTILVEGQG
+75 TAPTVTILAEGQG

-120 VGVAVVWVEFEW
+120 VGIAVVWVEFEW
-132 GQDIYRARQTVN
+132 GQDIYRARQTVS
-144 ERVAA
+144 ERVTA

-159 APTLAP
+159 PPTLAP

-170 GEILFVALRSERHDA
+170 GEILFVALRSDRHDP

-209 VATGGGERQFQVIV
+209 VATGGGERQFQVVV
-223 SPERLAAVDVSI
+223 SPDSLAAADVSI
-235 DEVEEALRRASRNTS
+235 DEIEEALRRASRNTS

-256 GGQEYLIQGV
+256 SGQEYLIQGV
-266 GQVRTLTD
+266 GQIRTIAD
-274 IEHTVVATRDLTPIV
+274 IEQTVVVARDTRPILV
-289 IGDLASVRVGE
+289 GDLATVRVGE

-307 SYNGEPAVV
+307 SYNGEPAVI

-330 TRTLDDAF
+330 TRTLDQAF
-338 GEIQSTLPE
+338 DEIQRTLPQ
-347 GVQIERD
+347 GVRIERD

-374 DGTLLVVLVTVVFLA
+374 DGTLLVVIVTVVFLA
-389 NIRAAGITLAA
+389 NLRAAGITLVA

-409 IGLRLAG
+409 IGLRMAG

-446 RRLRENAIRPEA
+446 RRLRENATRPEA
-458 ERRPILE
+458 ERRPILD
-465 VIYLASKEIRGSIV
+465 VVYLASKEIRGSIV

-490 PLFFLSDVEG
+490 PLFFLADVEG

-528 SFYLL
+528 SYFLL
-533 PNLKS
+533 PSLRS
-538 VRDGHEPA
+538 VREGHEPVVA
-546 VSRWIKRHYGRSVP
+546 RWLKRHYAGSVP
-560 WALNHR
+560 WALEHR
-566 RTVFAAA
+566 KTVFAAA
-573 GILLVVSG
+573 GILLGIAG
-581 LSLPRMG
+581 LSLPLMG

-608 GTSLQASDELGT
+608 GTSLQASDQLGT
-620 ALERLLQRVPEVV
+620 ALERQLQRVPEVV

-661 DSERTRDEILRDIR
+661 ESDRTRDEILEDIR
-675 GRLSLLPGVNVTI
+675 SRLSLLPGVNVTI

-704 ANLAIKI
+704 ANIAIKI
-711 FGEDLQQ
+711 FGEDLQA
-718 LRDIGAQVQA
+718 LRDIGARVQSA
-728 AIQNVDGLVDLSVEQ
+728 VQGIDGLVDLSVEQ

-749 VRVNFDRVALGRY
+749 VRVNFDRGALARY

-777 VGREVGQVLDG
+777 VGREVGQILVG
-788 QIAVPLVMRYP
+788 QVAVPLVIRYP
-799 AADRPDIEAIRDT
+799 EADRPDLEAIRDT
-812 PLRTSTGGRV
+812 PLRTSSGGRV

-827 ADVREDRSPNFISR
+827 AEVREDRSPNFISR
-841 ENVQRKITV
+841 ENVQRKFTV
-850 TANVAGR
+850 TANVSGR
-857 DLGSVVE
+857 DLGSVVG
-864 DVQNTIA
+864 DVQNA
-871 SAIQMPTGYRVES
+871 VAARVQLPTGYRVEY
-884 SGQFESSEQAATLLL
+884 SGQFESSQQAASLLL
-899 WLSIAVVIAMF
+899 WLSIGVVIAMF
-910 FILSAA
+910 FILAAA
-916 FSSSGLAALIMV
+916 FASSALAALIMV

-941 FISGGVLSIAS
+941 FVSGGVLSIAS

-971 SHIEYLRH
+971 SHIEYLRR
-979 DEGLTDLR
+979 DEGVADLR

-1023 SEIQAPMASVII
+1023 SEIQAPMATVII
-1035 FGLITS
+1035 FGLISS

-1053 YAMHARRATVAA
+1053 YALHSRASTRQESTA

>member
-1 MGLGGGGA
+1 
-9 PGGGGGGGGG
+9 
-19 APGRVGVA
+19 VI
-27 VTGSLVLVDR
+27 DR

-54 LFLAVGSWVA
+54 LFLAVGGWVA

-120 VGVAVVWVEFEW
+120 VGIAVVWVEFEW

-149 VAADLPPQVD
+149 VASDLPPQVD
-159 APTLAP
+159 PPTLAP

-170 GEILFVALRSERHDA
+170 GEILFVALRSDRHDA

-209 VATGGGERQFQVIV
+209 VATGGGERQFQVVV
-223 SPERLAAVDVSI
+223 SPDRLTAADVSI
-235 DEVEEALRRASRNTS
+235 DEIEEALRGASRNTS

-256 GGQEYLIQGV
+256 SGQEYLIQGV
-266 GQVRTLTD
+266 GQIRTIAD
-274 IEHTVVATRDLTPIV
+274 IEQTVVVARDTRPILV
-289 IGDLASVRVGE
+289 GDLATVRVGE

-307 SYNGEPAVV
+307 SYNGEPAVI
-316 LGIQRQPDVNTLQL
+316 LGIQRQPEVNTLQL
-330 TRTLDDAF
+330 TRTLDQAF
-338 GEIQSTLPE
+338 DEIQATLPA
-347 GVQIERD
+347 GVRIERD

-389 NIRAAGITLAA
+389 NLRAAGITLVA

-446 RRLRENAIRPEA
+446 RRLRENATRPESA
-458 ERRPILE
+458 RRSLLD
-465 VIYLASKEIRGSIV
+465 VVYLASKEIRGSIV

-490 PLFFLSDVEG
+490 PLFFLADVEG

-515 ASLVVALTVTPVL
+515 ASLIVALTVTPVL
-528 SFYLL
+528 SYFLL
-533 PNLKS
+533 PKLRS
-538 VRDGHEPA
+538 VREGHEPA
-546 VSRWIKRHYGRSVP
+546 VSRWLKRHYARSVP
-560 WALNHR
+560 WALDHR
-566 RTVFAAA
+566 KTVFAAA
-573 GILLVVSG
+573 GILLVFAG

-608 GTSLQASDELGT
+608 GTSLQASDQLGT
-620 ALERLLQRVPEVV
+620 ALERQLQRVPEVV

-661 DSERTRDEILRDIR
+661 ESDRSRDEVLGDIR
-675 GRLSLLPGVNVTI
+675 SRLSLLPGVNITI

-704 ANLAIKI
+704 ANIAIKI
-711 FGEDLQQ
+711 FGEDLQS
-718 LRDIGAQVQA
+718 LRDLGA
-728 AIQNVDGLVDLSVEQ
+728 AIQAAVQDVEGLVDLSVEQ

-749 VRVNFDRVALGRY
+749 VRVNFDRAALGRY
-762 GLQSGTAAEALETAL
+762 GLQSGVAAEALETAL
-777 VGREVGQVLDG
+777 VGREVGQILVG
-788 QIAVPLVMRYP
+788 QIAVPLVIRYP
-799 AADRPDIEAIRDT
+799 EADRPDMEAIRDT
-812 PLRTSTGGRV
+812 PLRTSSGGRV

-850 TANVAGR
+850 TANVSGR

-864 DVQNTIA
+864 DVQKA
-871 SAIQMPTGYRVES
+871 VAARVQLPGGYRVEY
-884 SGQFESSEQAATLLL
+884 SGQFESSQQAASLLL

-910 FILSAA
+910 FILAAA
-916 FSSSGLAALIMV
+916 FASSSLAALIMV

-941 FISGGVLSIAS
+941 FVSGGVLSIAS

-979 DEGLTDLR
+979 EEGVTDLR
-987 QAVVQGSIDRVVPIL
+987 HAVVQGSIDRVVPIL

-1016 LGAGEPG
+1016 LGAGDPG

-1035 FGLITS
+1035 FGLISS

-1053 YAMHARRATVAA
+1053 YALYSRRGVTNHGAEA

>member
-1 MGLGGGGA
+1 
-9 PGGGGGGGGG
+9 
-19 APGRVGVA
+19 VI
-27 VTGSLVLVDR
+27 DR
-37 IISWSLHNRPLV
+37 IISWSLHNRSLV

-54 LFLAVGSWVA
+54 LFLAAGTWVA

-120 VGVAVVWVEFEW
+120 VGIAVVWVEFEW

-159 APTLAP
+159 PPTLAP

-170 GEILFVALRSERHDA
+170 GEILFVALRSDRHDP
-185 LELRT
+185 LQLRT
-190 IAETQVRRRLL
+190 IAEAQVRRRLL

-223 SPERLAAVDVSI
+223 SPDRLVAADVSI

-266 GQVRTLTD
+266 GQIRTITD
-274 IEHTVVATRDLTPIV
+274 IEQTVVTARGTQPIMV
-289 IGDLASVRVGE
+289 SDLATVRIGE

-307 SYNGEPAVV
+307 SYNGEPAIV

-330 TRTLDDAF
+330 SRTLDAAF
-338 GEIQSTLPE
+338 DEIQATLPE
-347 GVQIERD
+347 GVRIERD

-389 NIRAAGITLAA
+389 NIRAAGITLIA

-446 RRLRENAIRPEA
+446 RRLRENATKPEA
-458 ERRPILE
+458 ERRPVLD
-465 VIYLASKEIRGSIV
+465 VVYVASKEIRGSIV

-490 PLFFLSDVEG
+490 PLFFLADVEG

-515 ASLVVALTVTPVL
+515 ASLIVALTVTPVL

-533 PNLKS
+533 PKLRA
-538 VRDGHEPA
+538 VREGHEPA
-546 VSRWIKRHYGRSVP
+546 VSRWTKRHYGRWVP
-560 WALNHR
+560 WTLNHR
-566 RTVFAAA
+566 KVIFAAA
-573 GILLVVSG
+573 GILLVLAG

-608 GTSLQASDELGT
+608 GTSLEASDQLGT
-620 ALERLLQRVPEVV
+620 ALEGLLRRVPEVV

-661 DSERTRDEILRDIR
+661 ASERSRDEVLDDIR
-675 GRLSLLPGVNVTI
+675 AQLSFLPGVNITI

-694 RIDHMLSGTR
+694 RIDHMLSGSR

-711 FGEDLQQ
+711 FGEDLQR
-718 LRDIGAQVQA
+718 LRDLGAEVQSA
-728 AIQNVDGLVDLSVEQ
+728 AQDIEGLVDLSVEQ

-749 VRVNFDRVALGRY
+749 VRVNFDRTALGRH
-762 GLQSGTAAEALETAL
+762 GLQAGTAAEALETAL
-777 VGREVGQVLDG
+777 VGREVGQILEG
-788 QIAVPLVMRYP
+788 QIAVPLVIRYP
-799 AADRPDIEAIRDT
+799 QADKPDLQAIRDT

-864 DVQNTIA
+864 DVQNAVGTRVTL
-871 SAIQMPTGYRVES
+871 PTGYRIEY
-884 SGQFESSEQAATLLL
+884 SGQFESSEQAASLLL

-910 FILSAA
+910 FILAAA
-916 FSSSGLAALIMV
+916 FGSGGLAALIMV

-941 FISGGVLSIAS
+941 FVSGGVLSIAS

-971 SHIEYLRH
+971 SHIEYLRNE
-979 DEGLTDLR
+979 EGVTDLR
-987 QAVVQGSIDRVVPIL
+987 HAVVQGSIDRVVPIL

-1023 SEIQAPMASVII
+1023 SEIQAPMATVII
-1035 FGLITS
+1035 FGLISS

-1053 YAMHARRATVAA
+1053 YAAHARSAVAGVKAARGH

>member
-1 MGLGGGGA
+1 M
-9 PGGGGGGGGG
+9 
-19 APGRVGVA
+19 
-27 VTGSLVLVDR
+27 VDR

-49 LGLSV
+49 LGLS
-54 LFLAVGSWVA
+54 LIFLAVGGWVA

-93 MEALVTFPIETALN
+93 METLVTFPIETALN

-120 VGVAVVWVEFEW
+120 VGVAVVWVEFQW

-144 ERVAA
+144 ERVAV

-159 APTLAP
+159 PPTLAP

-170 GEILFVALRSERHDA
+170 GEILFVALRSDRHDP
-185 LELRT
+185 LQLRT
-190 IAETQVRRRLL
+190 IAEAQVRRRLL

-223 SPERLAAVDVSI
+223 SPERLAGADLSM
-235 DEVEEALRRASRNTS
+235 DEIEEALRRASRNTS

-256 GGQEYLIQGV
+256 SGQEYLIQGV
-266 GQVRTLTD
+266 GQMRTIAD
-274 IEHTVVATRDLTPIV
+274 IEETVVAARDTRPIV
-289 IGDLASVRVGE
+289 IRDVATVRVGE

-330 TRTLDDAF
+330 TKTLDDAF
-338 GEIQSTLPE
+338 DGIQATLPE
-347 GVQIERD
+347 GVRIERD

-367 NLNAALR
+367 NLTAALR
-374 DGTLLVVLVTVVFLA
+374 DGSLLVVLVTVVFLA
-389 NIRAAGITLAA
+389 NLRAAGITLVA

-409 IGLRLAG
+409 IGLRMAG

-446 RRLRENAIRPEA
+446 RRLRENAMRAEG
-458 ERRPILE
+458 ERRPVLE
-465 VIYLASKEIRGSIV
+465 VVYEASKEIRGSIV

-515 ASLVVALTVTPVL
+515 ASLIVALTVTPVL
-528 SFYLL
+528 SYYLL
-533 PNLKS
+533 PRLRS
-538 VRDGHEPA
+538 VREGHEPA
-546 VSRWIKRHYGRSVP
+546 VSRWLKRHYARSVP
-560 WALNHR
+560 WTLDHR
-566 RTVFAAA
+566 RAVFAGA
-573 GILLVVSG
+573 GILLVLAG
-581 LSLPRMG
+581 LGLPRMG

-608 GTSLQASDELGT
+608 GTSLQASDQLGT
-620 ALERLLQRVPEVV
+620 ALERQLKLTPEVV

-661 DSERTRDEILRDIR
+661 ESDRSREKVLEDIR
-675 GRLSLLPGVNVTI
+675 SRLSLVPGVNITI

-704 ANLAIKI
+704 ANIAIKI
-711 FGEDLQQ
+711 FGEELPV
-718 LRDIGAQVQA
+718 LRDLGAQVEKA
-728 AIQNVDGLVDLSVEQ
+728 AQGIEGLVDLSAEQ

-749 VRVNFDRVALGRY
+749 VRVVFDRAALGRY
-762 GLQSGTAAEALETAL
+762 GLQTGVAAEALETAL
-777 VGREVGQVLDG
+777 VGREVGQILDG
-788 QIAVPLVMRYP
+788 QIAVPLVIRYP
-799 AADRPDIEAIRDT
+799 QADKPDLDAIRDT
-812 PLRTSTGGRV
+812 PLRTSSGGRV

-857 DLGSVVE
+857 DLGSVVD
-864 DVQNTIA
+864 DVQDAVSTRVKL
-871 SAIQMPTGYRVES
+871 PPGYRVEY
-884 SGQFESSEQAATLLL
+884 SGQFESSEQAASLLL
-899 WLSIAVVIAMF
+899 WLSIGVILAMF
-910 FILSAA
+910 FILAAA
-916 FSSSGLAALIMV
+916 FGSGGLAGLIMV

-941 FISGGVLSIAS
+941 FASGGVLSVAS

-979 DEGLTDLR
+979 EEGATDVR
-987 QAVVQGSIDRVVPIL
+987 EAVIRGSIDRVVPIV

-1035 FGLITS
+1035 FGLLSS

-1046 LVVPAAY
+1046 LLVPAGY
-1053 YAMHARRATVAA
+1053 YALHASRGSRSPTVA

>member
-1 MGLGGGGA
+1 
-9 PGGGGGGGGG
+9 
-19 APGRVGVA
+19 V
-27 VTGSLVLVDR
+27 VDR

-54 LFLAVGSWVA
+54 IFLAVGAWVA

-93 MEALVTFPIETALN
+93 METLVTFPIETALN

-120 VGVAVVWVEFEW
+120 VGIAVVWVEFEW

-170 GEILFVALRSERHDA
+170 GEILFIALRSDRHDP
-185 LELRT
+185 LQLRT
-190 IAETQVRRRLL
+190 IAEAQVRRRLL

-223 SPERLAAVDVSI
+223 SPERLVAADVSI

-256 GGQEYLIQGV
+256 SGQEYLIQGV
-266 GQVRTLTD
+266 GQIRTISD
-274 IEHTVVATRDLTPIV
+274 IEQTVVATRDTRPIV
-289 IGDLASVRVGE
+289 VGDLAAVRIGE

-307 SYNGEPAVV
+307 SYNGEPAIV

-330 TRTLDDAF
+330 TRTLDEAF
-338 GEIQSTLPE
+338 ENIQATLPQ
-347 GVQIERD
+347 GVRIERD

-374 DGTLLVVLVTVVFLA
+374 DGTILVILVALVFLA
-389 NIRAAGITLAA
+389 NLRAAGITLVA

-409 IGLRLAG
+409 IGLRIAD

-446 RRLRENAIRPEA
+446 RRLRENATRPEA
-458 ERRPILE
+458 ERKPVLE
-465 VIYLASKEIRGSIV
+465 VVYQASKEIRGSIV

-490 PLFFLSDVEG
+490 PLFFLADVEG

-528 SFYLL
+528 SYYLL
-533 PNLKS
+533 PHLRS
-538 VRDGHEPA
+538 VREGHEPA
-546 VSRWIKRHYGRSVP
+546 VSRWLKRHYGRSVP
-560 WALNHR
+560 WTLDQRN
-566 RTVFAAA
+566 TVFAGAA
-573 GILLVVSG
+573 ILLILAG
-581 LSLPRMG
+581 LSFPLMG

-608 GTSLQASDELGT
+608 GTSLQASDQLGA
-620 ALERLLQRVPEVV
+620 ALERQLQRVPEVI

-661 DSERTRDEILRDIR
+661 ESDRSRDEILEDIR
-675 GRLSLLPGVNVTI
+675 ARLSLLPGVNVTI

-704 ANLAIKI
+704 ANIAIKI
-711 FGEDLQQ
+711 FGEDLQE
-718 LRDIGAQVQA
+718 LRDIGAQVQKA
-728 AIQNVDGLVDLSVEQ
+728 VQGVEGLVDLSVEQ

-749 VRVNFDRVALGRY
+749 VRVNFDRTALGRY
-762 GLQSGTAAEALETAL
+762 GLQSGVAAEALETAL
-777 VGREVGQVLDG
+777 VGREVGQILDG
-788 QIAVPLVMRYP
+788 QIAVPLVIRYP
-799 AADRPDIEAIRDT
+799 QADRPDLDAIRDT
-812 PLRTSTGGRV
+812 PLRTASGGRV

-850 TANVAGR
+850 SANVAGR

-864 DVQNTIA
+864 DVQSAVA
-871 SAIQMPTGYRVES
+871 SGVKLPTGYRVEYG
-884 SGQFESSEQAATLLL
+884 GQFESSEQAASLLL
-899 WLSIAVVIAMF
+899 WLSIAVILAMF
-910 FILSAA
+910 FILAAA
-916 FSSSGLAALIMV
+916 FASGGLAALIMV

-941 FISGGVLSIAS
+941 FVSGGVLSVAS

-958 LLGIAARNGIMLV
+958 LLGIAVRNGIMLV

-979 DEGLTDLR
+979 EEGVTDLR
-987 QAVVQGSIDRVVPIL
+987 QAVVQGSIDRVVPIS

-1023 SEIQAPMASVII
+1023 NEIQAPMATVII
-1035 FGLITS
+1035 FGLISS

-1053 YAMHARRATVAA
+1053 YALHRRRAAALGDAH